1 MTKICPKCRGVRPAD
16 TSAPEWQCPFCGVA
30 YAKAAGGP
38 STVSSRPLA
47 GTAGATSAGGGISW
61 GKLLMVLAIAYGAW
75 TGFQNFKSRS
85 AGELT
90 SIAGRIGS
98 NLSGEQLTA
107 LAASSQVSDV
117 VFYTAPWCPYCA
129 QAKSWMAQYGFKYEE
144 CDIQA
149 RSECASQLRGL
160 GGDGVPYLVVKGRH
174 MKDGFDSDEFVASLK
189 NK

>member
-1 MTKICPKCRGVRPAD
+1 MTVLCPKCRAVRPAD
-16 TSAPEWQCPFCGVA
+16 TSAPEWQCPSCGVA

-38 STVSSRPLA
+38 LAVSSRAPA
-47 GTAGATSAGGGISW
+47 AASGTTAAGGIPR
-61 GKLLMVLAIAYGAW
+61 GKLLLVLAVVFGAW
-75 TGFQNFKSRS
+75 AGFQNFKSRS
-85 AGELT
+85 GGELT
-90 SIAGRIGS
+90 SIAGSIGS
-98 NLSGEQLTA
+98 NVSGEQLTA

-117 VFYTAPWCPYCA
+117 VFFTAPWCPYCT

-160 GGDGVPYLVVKGRH
+160 GGDGVPYLVVKGHH

>member
-1 MTKICPKCRGVRPAD
+1 MTTIRAVRPAD
-16 TSAPEWQCPFCGVA
+16 TSAPEWQCPACGVA

-38 STVSSRPLA
+38 STVSSRPSPQA
-47 GTAGATSAGGGISW
+47 SGTATAGGIPW
-61 GKLLMVLAIAYGAW
+61 GKLLLVLAFGACA
-75 TGFQNFKSRS
+75 GFQNFKSRS
-85 AGELT
+85 VELT
-90 SIAGRIGS
+90 SIASRIGA

-107 LAASSQVSDV
+107 IATSNRAEEV
-117 VFYTAPWCPYCA
+117 VFYTAPWCPYCT
-129 QAKSWMAQYGFKYEE
+129 QAKGWMAQYGFKYEE